1 MRGAACSLLAA
12 PALVA
17 ALVLG
22 LAGCAAHRPQE
33 PLTPRLG
40 PSTGGASP
48 STGTPAETGGVAV
61 FVAVALGLVGEPYR
75 WGGAA
80 PGGFDCSGLV
90 VYAGRRA
97 GLELP
102 RTAQEQA
109 HSGVAVPRAQMQA
122 GDLVFM
128 HLARKELHVGIA
140 VDAEHFVHAPSSGG
154 RVRVDSLAARPYVDA
169 LLQAR
174 RLNFPD

>member
-12 PALVA
+12 LA
-17 ALVLG
+17 LG

-33 PLTPRLG
+33 PPRPPLDT
-40 PSTGGASP
+40 STSGAIP
-48 STGTPAETGGVAV
+48 STGTPAETGGSTV
-61 FVAVALGLVGEPYR
+61 FVAVALSMVGEPYR
-75 WGGAA
+75 WGGAE

-109 HSGVAVPRAQMQA
+109 HSGVAVPRAQVQA

>member
-12 PALVA
+12 LA
-17 ALVLG
+17 LG

-33 PLTPRLG
+33 PPRPPLDT
-40 PSTGGASP
+40 STSGAIP
-48 STGTPAETGGVAV
+48 STGTPAETGGSTV
-61 FVAVALGLVGEPYR
+61 FVAVALSMVGEPYR
-75 WGGAA
+75 WGGAE

-97 GLELP
+97 GLE
-102 RTAQEQA
+102 R
-109 HSGVAVPRAQMQA
+109 AV
-122 GDLVFM
+122 
-128 HLARKELHVGIA
+128 HLAGEERLGLGDQDAVAHLHRA

-154 RVRVDSLAARPYVDA
+154 AVRVDSLEVRPYVNA

-174 RLNFPD
+174 RLSFPH